1 MTSELSSSTP
11 ATQDADAR
19 RSSDHEAG
27 RPAGRSTGSQLRQV
41 FVRYKILALL
51 LAVAA
56 IWAFFSVLTDGAF
69 VTPRNVSNLL
79 RQMSIT
85 GMLACGMVF
94 VIIAGEIDLSVGSL
108 LGLLGGV
115 AAILDVN
122 RHWPVAATVPA
133 VLALGVLIGLFNGWW
148 STYRRVPSFIVG
160 LGGMLAFRGILLGVT
175 GGSTIAPV
183 SDSFVFLGQGYLPR
197 VAGDGLALLLFAL
210 VALLVVR
217 QRGTRRRYR
226 LAVAPPWQDVV
237 KIAGA
242 GAVLFA
248 FVATLD
254 RYGGI
259 PVPVL
264 LLLALLGIFSWIAT
278 QTVFGRRIYAVGSNL
293 EATRL
298 SGVDTDRVKLAIFAL
313 MGLMCAFAGI
323 VNTARLAAGSPSAG
337 TMGELDAIAACF
349 IGGTSMRG
357 GSGTVYGAL
366 IGALV
371 MASLDNG
378 MSMLD
383 VDAYWQMI
391 VKGAVLV
398 LAVWIDVVSRSNR
411 R

>member
-1 MTSELSSSTP
+1 MNTELSSAP
-11 ATQDADAR
+11 ARAR
-19 RSSDHEAG
+19 AARG
-27 RPAGRSTGSQLRQV
+27 RRARGLPSRRLFA
-41 FVRYKILALL
+41 RYKVLALL

-115 AAILDVN
+115 AAILDAN
-122 RHWPVAATVPA
+122 RRWPVAATVPA
-133 VLALGVLIGLFNGWW
+133 VLALGVAIGLFNGWW
-148 STYRRVPSFIVG
+148 SAYRRVPSFIVG

-183 SDSFVFLGQGYLPR
+183 SDGFVFIGQGYLPR
-197 VAGDGLALLLFAL
+197 AAGDALALALFAF
-210 VALLVVR
+210 VVLLVVR
-217 QRGTRRRYR
+217 QRGNRRRYR
-226 LAVAPPWQDVV
+226 LAVAPPWQDVA

-264 LLLALLGIFSWIAT
+264 LLLALLGAFSWVAT

-298 SGVDTDRVKLAIFAL
+298 SGIDTDRVKLAIFAL
-313 MGLMCAFAGI
+313 MGLMCAFAGL

-337 TMGELDAIAACF
+337 AMGELDAIAACF

-391 VKGAVLV
+391 VKGGVLV
-398 LAVWIDVVSRSNR
+398 LAVWIDVASRSNR

>member
-1 MTSELSSSTP
+1 MTPDTISS
-11 ATQDADAR
+11 
-19 RSSDHEAG
+19 
-27 RPAGRSTGSQLRQV
+27 RPAGAPAERSLGGAERIKQL
-41 FVRYKILALL
+41 FARYKILALL
-51 LAVAA
+51 LAVAV
-56 IWAFFSVLTDGAF
+56 IWIFFSALTHGAF
-69 VTPRNVSNLL
+69 ATPRNLSNLL
-79 RQMSIT
+79 RQMAISGT
-85 GMLACGMVF
+85 LACGMVF
-94 VIIAGEIDLSVGSL
+94 IIIAGEIDLSVGSL

-115 AAILDVN
+115 AAILDAN
-122 RHWPVAATVPA
+122 RHWPIGLTVP
-133 VLALGVLIGLFNGWW
+133 VVLILGIVAGLFNGWLA
-148 STYRRVPSFIVG
+148 TYRRVPSFIVG
-160 LGGMLAFRGILLGVT
+160 LGGMLAYRGVLLGVT

-183 SDSFVFLGQGYLPR
+183 SDPFVFIGQGYLPR
-197 VAGDGLALLLFAL
+197 LGGDALAVILFGLLTMLT
-210 VALLVVR
+210 VR
-217 QRGTRRRYR
+217 HRSNRRRYD
-226 LAVAPPWQDVV
+226 LPVLPLWQDVAKV
-237 KIAGA
+237 VAAGA
-242 GAVLFA
+242 MLAVFVAVL
-248 FVATLD
+248 D
-254 RYGGI
+254 SYGGI

-264 LLLALLGIFSWIAT
+264 LVLALLGIFTWIAT
-278 QTVFGRRIYAVGSNL
+278 QTVFGRRIYSVGSNL

-298 SGVDTDRVKLAIFAL
+298 SGVDTNRVKLVVFAL

-391 VKGAVLV
+391 VKGSILV
-398 LAVWIDVVSRSNR
+398 LAVWIDVVSGSNR

>member
-1 MTSELSSSTP
+1 MTPDVASPTP
-11 ATQDADAR
+11 GDA
-19 RSSDHEAG
+19 
-27 RPAGRSTGSQLRQV
+27 GSAASYGTAQRFQQL
-41 FVRYKILALL
+41 FSRYKILALL

-56 IWAFFSVLTDGAF
+56 IWIFFSFLTHGAF
-69 VTPRNVSNLL
+69 VTPRNLSNLL

-122 RHWPVAATVPA
+122 RHWPLAATVPA
-133 VLALGVLIGLFNGWW
+133 VMLLGVLVGMFNGWW

-160 LGGMLAFRGILLGVT
+160 LGGMLAYRGILLGLT
-175 GGSTIAPV
+175 GGSTVAPV
-183 SDSFVFLGQGYLPR
+183 SDGLVFLGQGYLPR
-197 VAGDGLALLLFAL
+197 FAGDTLAVVLFALLALLT
-210 VALLVVR
+210 VR
-217 QRGTRRRYR
+217 QRRNRRRYE
-226 LAVAPPWQDVV
+226 LPVAPVWQDVA
-237 KIAGA
+237 KIVGA
-242 GAVLFA
+242 GAILFA

-264 LLLALLGIFSWIAT
+264 LLLALLGVFTWIAT

-298 SGVDTDRVKLAIFAL
+298 SGVNTDRVKLAIFAL
-313 MGLMCAFAGI
+313 MGLMCAFGGI
-323 VNTARLAAGSPSAG
+323 INTARLAAGSPSAG
-337 TMGELDAIAACF
+337 SMGELDAIAACF

-391 VKGAVLV
+391 VKGGILV
-398 LAVWIDVVSRSNR
+398 LAVWIDVVSGSNR

>member
-1 MTSELSSSTP
+1 MTPETISQAAEQTGR
-11 ATQDADAR
+11 A
-19 RSSDHEAG
+19 AG
-27 RPAGRSTGSQLRQV
+27 ASGSAQQLRRL
-41 FVRYKILALL
+41 FARYKILALL
-51 LAVAA
+51 VAVAA
-56 IWAFFSVLTDGAF
+56 IWLLFSILTHGAF
-69 VTPRNVSNLL
+69 ITPRNLSNLL

-115 AAILDVN
+115 AAILDQVLG
-122 RHWPVAATVPA
+122 WPVAATVPA
-133 VLALGVLIGLFNGWW
+133 VMALGVAIGLFNGWW
-148 STYRRVPSFIVG
+148 STYRGVPSFIVG
-160 LGGMLAFRGILLGVT
+160 LGGMLAYRGILLGLT
-175 GGSTIAPV
+175 HGSTIAPV
-183 SDSFVFLGQGYLPR
+183 SDGFVAIGQAYLPPR
-197 VAGDGLALLLFAL
+197 IGDALAVLIF
-210 VALLVVR
+210 ALLVFVAIR
-217 QRGTRRRYR
+217 QRGARRRYQ
-226 LAVAPPWQDVV
+226 LAVPPLWQDVAKLV
-237 KIAGA
+237 AAGLIIA
-242 GAVLFA
+242 A

-254 RYGGI
+254 GYGGI

-264 LLLALLGIFSWIAT
+264 IVLALLGAFSWIAT
-278 QTVFGRRIYAVGSNL
+278 QTVFGRRIYSVGSNL

-298 SGVDTDRVKLAIFAL
+298 SGINTDRVKLAIFAL

-337 TMGELDAIAACF
+337 NMGELDAIAACF

-357 GSGTVYGAL
+357 GAGTVHGAL

-391 VKGAVLV
+391 VKGSILV
-398 LAVWIDVVSRSNR
+398 LAVWIDVMSRAGR

>member
-1 MTSELSSSTP
+1 MTPDVTSSP
-11 ATQDADAR
+11 K
-19 RSSDHEAG
+19 RSA
-27 RPAGRSTGSQLRQV
+27 TGSSNSTSGQRFKQL
-41 FVRYKILALL
+41 FTRYKLLALL
-51 LAVAA
+51 LAVTV
-56 IWAFFSVLTDGAF
+56 IWIFFSLLTDGAF
-69 VTPRNVSNLL
+69 VTPRNLSNLL

-94 VIIAGEIDLSVGSL
+94 VIISGEIDLSVGSL

-115 AAILDVN
+115 AAILDVSH
-122 RHWPVAATVPA
+122 HWPIQFTVPA
-133 VLALGVLIGLFNGWW
+133 VMLLGIAIGMFNGWW
-148 STYRRVPSFIVG
+148 STYLRVPSFIVG
-160 LGGMLAFRGILLGVT
+160 LGGMLAYRGVLLGVT

-183 SDSFVFLGQGYLPR
+183 SSNLVFIGQGYLPR
-197 VAGDGLALLLFAL
+197 MAGNALAVVLFAL
-210 VALLVVR
+210 LVSLTVR
-217 QRGTRRRYR
+217 QRQNRLRYK
-226 LAVAPPWQDVV
+226 LPVVPLWQDGV
-237 KIAGA
+237 KIVAAGL
-242 GAVLFA
+242 VLVA
-248 FVATLD
+248 FVTTLN

-264 LLLALLGIFSWIAT
+264 LLLALLGIFTYIAT

-298 SGVDTDRVKLAIFAL
+298 SGVNTNRVKLMIFAL
-313 MGLMCAFAGI
+313 MGLMCALAGL

-383 VDAYWQMI
+383 VDSYWQMI
-391 VKGAVLV
+391 VKGGILV
-398 LAVWIDVVSRSNR
+398 LAVWIDVVSGSNQR
-411 R
+411 

>member
-1 MTSELSSSTP
+1 MTPDVTSPNPKDVSVRNAFGGAQRL
-11 ATQDADAR
+11 Q
-19 RSSDHEAG
+19 
-27 RPAGRSTGSQLRQV
+27 QL
-41 FVRYKILALL
+41 FARYKILALL
-51 LAVAA
+51 IAVAA
-56 IWAFFSVLTDGAF
+56 IWVFFSFLTDGAF
-69 VTPRNVSNLL
+69 ITPRNLSNLL

-122 RHWPVAATVPA
+122 RHWPIGITVP
-133 VLALGVLIGLFNGWW
+133 VVMLLGVLVGLFNGWW

-160 LGGMLAFRGILLGVT
+160 LGGMLAYRGILLGVT

-183 SDSFVFLGQGYLPR
+183 SDSFVFIGQGYLPR
-197 VAGDGLALLLFAL
+197 FVGDTLAVVMFVLLALLTL
-210 VALLVVR
+210 R
-217 QRGTRRRYR
+217 QRSNRQRYQ
-226 LAVAPPWQDVV
+226 LPVVPVWQDAV
-237 KIAGA
+237 KILGA
-242 GAVLFA
+242 GMILLA

-264 LLLALLGIFSWIAT
+264 LLLALLGVFTWIAT

-298 SGVDTDRVKLAIFAL
+298 SGVNTNRVKLVIFAL
-313 MGLMCAFAGI
+313 MGLMCAFGGI

-337 TMGELDAIAACF
+337 SMGELDAIAACF

-391 VKGAVLV
+391 VKGSILV
-398 LAVWIDVVSRSNR
+398 LAVWIDVVSGSNR

>member
-1 MTSELSSSTP
+1 MNTELSSSQP
-11 ATQDADAR
+11 VPPDAETHRA
-19 RSSDHEAG
+19 HG
-27 RPAGRSTGSQLRQV
+27 HPLRQV
-41 FVRYKILALL
+41 FVRYKVLALL
-51 LAVAA
+51 FAVAA
-56 IWAFFSVLTDGAF
+56 IWVFFSVLTDGAF
-69 VTPRNVSNLL
+69 ITPRNVSNLL

-122 RHWPVAATVPA
+122 RHWPVAATVPV

-160 LGGMLAFRGILLGVT
+160 LGGMLAFRGVLLGVT

-183 SDSFVFLGQGYLPR
+183 SDGFVFIGQGYLPR
-197 VAGDGLALLLFAL
+197 AAGDSLALVLFAL
-210 VALLVVR
+210 VALLVMR
-217 QRGTRRRYR
+217 QRGTRHRYR
-226 LAVAPPWQDVV
+226 LAVAPLWQDVA
-237 KIAGA
+237 KIVGA

-264 LLLALLGIFSWIAT
+264 LLLALLGAFSWVAT

>member
-1 MTSELSSSTP
+1 MTPDVTSSSKRS
-11 ATQDADAR
+11 ATSGASITSGQR
-19 RSSDHEAG
+19 FK
-27 RPAGRSTGSQLRQV
+27 QL
-41 FVRYKILALL
+41 FTRYKLLALL
-51 LAVAA
+51 LAVTV
-56 IWAFFSVLTDGAF
+56 IWIFFSFLTDGAF
-69 VTPRNVSNLL
+69 VTPRNLSNLL

-94 VIIAGEIDLSVGSL
+94 VIISGEIDLSVGAL

-115 AAILDVN
+115 AAILDVSH
-122 RHWPVAATVPA
+122 HWPIQFTVPA
-133 VLALGVLIGLFNGWW
+133 VMLLGIAIGMFNGWW
-148 STYRRVPSFIVG
+148 STYLRVPSFIVG
-160 LGGMLAFRGILLGVT
+160 LGGMLAYRGVLLGVT

-183 SDSFVFLGQGYLPR
+183 SSNLVFIGQGYLPR
-197 VAGDGLALLLFAL
+197 MAGNALAIVLFAL
-210 VALLVVR
+210 LVTLTVR
-217 QRGTRRRYR
+217 QRQNRLRYS
-226 LAVAPPWQDVV
+226 LPVVPLWQDGV
-237 KIAGA
+237 KIVAAGL
-242 GAVLFA
+242 VLVA
-248 FVATLD
+248 FVTTLNQ
-254 RYGGI
+254 YGGI

-264 LLLALLGIFSWIAT
+264 LLLALLGIFTYIAT

-298 SGVDTDRVKLAIFAL
+298 SGVNTNRVKLMIFAL
-313 MGLMCAFAGI
+313 MGLMCALAGL

-383 VDAYWQMI
+383 VDSYWQMI
-391 VKGAVLV
+391 VKGGILV
-398 LAVWIDVVSRSNR
+398 LAVWIDVVSGSNQR
-411 R
+411 

>member
-1 MTSELSSSTP
+1 MTPDVTSSSKRS
-11 ATQDADAR
+11 ATGGASITSGQR
-19 RSSDHEAG
+19 FK
-27 RPAGRSTGSQLRQV
+27 QL
-41 FVRYKILALL
+41 FTRYKLLALL
-51 LAVAA
+51 LAVTV
-56 IWAFFSVLTDGAF
+56 IWIFFSFLTDGAF
-69 VTPRNVSNLL
+69 VTPRNLSNLL

-94 VIIAGEIDLSVGSL
+94 VIISGEIDLSVGAL

-115 AAILDVN
+115 AAILDVSH
-122 RHWPVAATVPA
+122 HWPIQFTVPA
-133 VLALGVLIGLFNGWW
+133 VMLLGIAIGMFNGWW
-148 STYRRVPSFIVG
+148 STYLRVPSFIVG
-160 LGGMLAFRGILLGVT
+160 LGGMLAYRGVLLGVT

-183 SDSFVFLGQGYLPR
+183 SSNLVFIGQGYLPR
-197 VAGDGLALLLFAL
+197 MAGNALAIVLFAL
-210 VALLVVR
+210 LVTLTVR
-217 QRGTRRRYR
+217 QRQNRLRYN
-226 LAVAPPWQDVV
+226 LAVVPLWQDGV
-237 KIAGA
+237 KIVAAGL
-242 GAVLFA
+242 VLVG
-248 FVATLD
+248 FVTTLNQ
-254 RYGGI
+254 YGGI

-264 LLLALLGIFSWIAT
+264 LLLALLGIFTYIAT

-298 SGVDTDRVKLAIFAL
+298 SGVNTNRVKLMIFAL
-313 MGLMCAFAGI
+313 MGLMCALAGL

-383 VDAYWQMI
+383 VDSYWQMI
-391 VKGAVLV
+391 VKGAILV
-398 LAVWIDVVSRSNR
+398 LAVWIDVVSGSNQR
-411 R
+411 